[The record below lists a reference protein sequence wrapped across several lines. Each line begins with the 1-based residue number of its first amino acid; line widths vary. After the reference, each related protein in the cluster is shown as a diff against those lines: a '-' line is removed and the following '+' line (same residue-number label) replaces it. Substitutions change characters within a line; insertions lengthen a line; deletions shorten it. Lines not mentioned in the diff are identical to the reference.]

1 MKRIL
6 VTGGAGFIGS
16 HIVELFQ
23 GKCAIRV
30 LDSFRTGRR
39 SNLDG
44 LDCEL
49 IEGDVSDRTTV
60 A

>member
-1 MKRIL
+1 MNRIL

-16 HIVELFQ
+16 HIVEQFQ

-44 LDCEL
+44 LDCEP
-49 IEGDVSDRTTV
+49 VNF
-60 A
+60 